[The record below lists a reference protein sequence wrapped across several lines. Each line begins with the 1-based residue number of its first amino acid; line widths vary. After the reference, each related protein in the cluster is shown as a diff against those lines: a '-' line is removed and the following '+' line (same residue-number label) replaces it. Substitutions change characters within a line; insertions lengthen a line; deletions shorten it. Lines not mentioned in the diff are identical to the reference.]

1 MNDWQKIL
9 EPFGALWQADRLT
22 GYEAAADAEHKV
34 TVVPMLEHKLL
45 SVEGRDSDTFL
56 QGQLSCDLRRLTQH
70 EHLLGA
76 HCNPKGRMISSMRVF
91 NDDQCRTYL
100 RIASDLVELAYTALK
115 KYAVFSKV
123 TLAAADAKG
132 LAILGDEAALNAF
145 EPAKGLAIGS
155 RAADPT
161 GVYLRHAGWL
171 EFWGSEAQCLAL
183 LSQNPLRL
191 ALPNALHEL
200 WVGQGLAEVRQ
211 TTSGIYLPQMLN
223 YDLVDGISLKKGCY
237 TGQEIIA
244 RLHYRGQSKRRTYLV
259 NCPGAAIGDKVVAC
273 DKPEQEAGELVAV
286 SSARALV
293 CLSVELAASVAAGAT
308 TLALKGE
315 TQANIKWSTQP
326 YAIP

>member
-9 EPFGALWQADRLT
+9 EPFGALWEADRLT
-22 GYEAAADAEHKV
+22 GYQPAADAEHEL
-34 TVVPMLEHKLL
+34 TAVPMLEHKLL
-45 SVEGRDSDTFL
+45 RIEGRDSDTFL
-56 QGQLSCDLRRLTQH
+56 QGQLSCDLRRLAQH

-91 NDDQCRTYL
+91 NDDQNRTYL
-100 RIASDLVELAYTALK
+100 RIASDLFELADAALT

-132 LAILGDEAALNAF
+132 FAIIGDDVALNAL
-145 EPAKGLAIGS
+145 EPAKNLAIGS
-155 RAADPT
+155 RAADLS

-183 LSQNPLRL
+183 LSKHPLRL
-191 ALPNALHEL
+191 ALPDALHDL
-200 WVGQGLAEVRQ
+200 WVGQGLVEVRQ
-211 TTSGIYLPQMLN
+211 ATSEMYLPQMLN
-223 YDLVDGISLKKGCY
+223 YDLVDGVSFKKGCY

-244 RLHYRGQSKRRTYLV
+244 RLHYRGQSKKRTYLV
-259 NCPGAAIGDKVVAC
+259 NCPGATIGDKVVAC
-273 DKPEQEAGELVAV
+273 DTPEQEVGELVAV
-286 SSARALV
+286 SAQRALV
-293 CLSVELAASVAAGAT
+293 CVSVELAASVAAGAR

-315 TQANIKWSTQP
+315 TRANIKWSAQP